1 MRVSA
6 TLHVSGDT
14 YAELVEAT
22 FTRIAEFLG
31 VEEDEIESKVDI
43 EIDISD
49 NGNDAPDGK
58 QYAAY
63 VHLRMKR

>member
-6 TLHVSGDT
+6 TLRVSGDT
-14 YAELVEAT
+14 YAELVEST

-31 VEEDEIESKVDI
+31 VDEDEIESKVDI

-49 NGNDAPDGK
+49 KGDDALDSK
-58 QYAAY
+58 QYAAH